1 MRIRI
6 PYETMISKNAP
17 PSTYKL
23 LTSLTLFNLGSGYTC
38 FIKTF
43 MLFVSDREIKTHKS
57 DTLKKFQSLLS
68 VDQVKQNL
76 PVVNISNTG
85 TTIIEIDVSKSKQ
98 IKTKFGLKNLDCTP
112 LLWIASI
119 NKKEDLKYEIK

>member
-1 MRIRI
+1 
-6 PYETMISKNAP
+6 
-17 PSTYKL
+17 
-23 LTSLTLFNLGSGYTC
+23 
-38 FIKTF
+38 